1 VLVVRMKDSDQIRDI
16 DLVLDNL
23 NANLRPIEIAP
34 YKWVRME
41 SPSNP
46 KYWSTVSVP
55 SRLRS
60 AMLTD

>member
-1 VLVVRMKDSDQIRDI
+1 MMDPDTAQDVN
-16 DLVLDNL
+16 LVLDNL
-23 NANLRPIEIAP
+23 NYNLRPVGLTP
-34 YKWVRME
+34 YRWVRME
-41 SPSNP
+41 SPGNP